1 MDSEAFAAVVG
12 ARVREARVERGL
24 SLGTLAAEAAIGKG
38 SLSEI
43 ENGVR
48 NPTLAT
54 LYALAGALGL
64 PLAALLAQQR
74 GAMVESPGIA
84 ALLLD
89 VTADA
94 LGTVETYRL
103 DLRAG
108 QPHASGAHGAGVTE
122 VLLVTRGRIRAG
134 RDGEEG
140 EAGPGD
146 VLEWVSDAPHGYLAL
161 GGDASA
167 VLVVT
172 TPAR

>member
-1 MDSEAFAAVVG
+1 MDSEDFSRMVG
-12 ARVREARVERGL
+12 ARVREARLERGL
-24 SLGTLAAEAAIGKG
+24 SLGALAADAGIGKG

-54 LYALAGALGL
+54 LYALAGALEL

-89 VTADA
+89 VTSDA
-94 LGTVETYRL
+94 IGTVETYRL
-103 DLRAG
+103 DLRAAEA
-108 QPHASGAHGAGVTE
+108 HRSGAHGAGVTE
-122 VLLVTRGRIRAG
+122 VLLVTRGRVRAG
-134 RDGEEG
+134 REGEEM

-146 VLEWVSDAPHGYLAL
+146 VLEWLSDAPHRYEAL
-161 GGDASA
+161 GADASA